1 LSISEII
8 QEKISGTDWQSAT
21 KKMNEKGY
29 ALVTQFLPVQYCEEL
44 ICKYDSS
51 ALYRKTI
58 TMDRYRFG
66 VGEYKYFNYPLPP
79 LSQIIR
85 EKIYPRLAF
94 IANKWMI
101 DLKIDKQFPATFS
114 ELQNICHENNQ
125 DKPTVLSKVW

>member
-1 LSISEII
+1 LSISETI

-44 ICKYDSS
+44 IGKYDSS

-66 VGEYKYFNYPLPP
+66 LGEYKYFNYPLPDP
-79 LSQIIR
+79 IQILR
-85 EKIYPRLAF
+85 KAIYPKLAPV
-94 IANKWMI
+94 ANAWMNML
-101 DLKIDKQFPATFS
+101 DMKRRFTDKFD
-114 ELQNICHENNQ
+114 ELQG
-125 DKPTVLSKVW
+125 L

>member
-1 LSISEII
+1 MSISEII

-66 VGEYKYFNYPLPP
+66 LGEYKYFNYPLPD
-79 LSQIIR
+79 SIQILRNAIYPKLAPVANAWMNMLDMKR
-85 EKIYPRLAF
+85 RFPDKFDELQRLCQEKI
-94 IANKWMI
+94 K
-101 DLKIDKQFPATFS
+101 
-114 ELQNICHENNQ
+114 
-125 DKPTVLSKVW
+125 LSRQS